1 MNLILLLIAR
11 TPRLLL
17 PGIYWSAATGFKECN
32 GTLAVRGMWLEGFK
46 TGRNALREG
55 ATSTRVS
62 FKDGEGKYMK
72 RSQER
77 AQERGLTLR

>member
-1 MNLILLLIAR
+1 M
-11 TPRLLL
+11 
-17 PGIYWSAATGFKECN
+17 
-32 GTLAVRGMWLEGFK
+32 RGMWLEGFK